1 MFSGDEYQKNLTF
14 VETIQAIATQLDVS
28 LSSLV
33 LAWTMG
39 QDGITTVLFGATK
52 RRTGGRKRH
61 GSSLLSLIT
70 TLFLAINQAVRA
82 ARNRSSE
89 AGRA

>member
-39 QDGITTVLFGATK
+39 QNGITTVLFGATSAEQVTANAK
-52 RRTGGRKRH
+52 ALHCQLDHDT
-61 GSSLLSLIT
+61 I
-70 TLFLAINQAVRA
+70 LAINQAVQR
-82 ARNRSSE
+82 RGTIIGSR
-89 AGRA
+89 RV